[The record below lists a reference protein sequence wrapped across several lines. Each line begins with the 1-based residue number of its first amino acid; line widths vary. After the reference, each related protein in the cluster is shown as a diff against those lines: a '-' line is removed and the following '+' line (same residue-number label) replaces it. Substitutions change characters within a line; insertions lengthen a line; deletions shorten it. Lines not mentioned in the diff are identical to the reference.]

1 MDLAAAQIGC
11 GDPQAAERS
20 CRHALV
26 LDSRHLQAHFN
37 LGTALYRRR
46 AYEAAASSLRE
57 ALALDP
63 DFFPARVNLGLA
75 LRALGEFSA
84 ARAELE
90 RALAQ
95 RPADPHAL
103 LYCGI
108 ACQDEGDL
116 EAAAARLERALELK
130 PGAPELLANLASVC
144 RDAGELERA
153 RELFERAL
161 ASEPGYAHA
170 RVEYAYTLLAAGDY
184 ARGWEH
190 YEARWEANGWSDP
203 ADFRQPLWKGE
214 PLEGRSLLVWGEQGV
229 GDQILF
235 AGLLPEVI
243 GRAAA
248 CTVTCEEKLVRLF
261 SRSFPGVRVLAR
273 NAALHARL
281 GREPFDFQTP
291 IGSLARFLRRAP
303 GDFPLHS
310 GYLRADPQR
319 VCFWRERLAALGPG
333 RTVGLSWRGGVA
345 TTRRHFRSIPL
356 ESWLPLLQ
364 LEGVHF
370 VSLQYTDCVQELE
383 TLRAR
388 HGVLVH
394 HWPEAIAD
402 YDETAALVCA
412 LDSVASV
419 CTALVHLA
427 GALGR
432 PALVLVPA
440 VAEWRYGR
448 TGPRMPWYPSVEL
461 VRQRRLGDWA
471 PAIEEVAARLRA

>member
-1 MDLAAAQIGC
+1 VDLAAAQIGC

-20 CRHALV
+20 CRRALV

-84 ARAELE
+84 ARA
-90 RALAQ
+90 
-95 RPADPHAL
+95 
-103 LYCGI
+103 
-108 ACQDEGDL
+108 
-116 EAAAARLERALELK
+116 
-130 PGAPELLANLASVC
+130 
-144 RDAGELERA
+144 ELERA

-356 ESWLPLLQ
+356 ESWLPLLR